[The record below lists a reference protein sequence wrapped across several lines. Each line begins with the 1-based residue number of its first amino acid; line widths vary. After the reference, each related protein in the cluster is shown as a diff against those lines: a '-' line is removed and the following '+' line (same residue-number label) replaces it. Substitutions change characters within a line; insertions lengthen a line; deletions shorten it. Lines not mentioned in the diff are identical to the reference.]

1 MNEYIDPFN
10 EEDWDEVEPDGKFLT
25 WLKSKYSD
33 ESKWK
38 NIKEIICGGQEL
50 TDLIGIDKLINLT
63 DLHCTNNQLKE
74 LDINKNINL
83 ETLDCYN
90 NQLINLDT
98 GKNVKLYIR
107 E

>member
-1 MNEYIDPFN
+1 MIIPILDTNHSNLSHATTLLLIELN
-10 EEDWDEVEPDGKFLT
+10 LSNNT
-25 WLKSKYSD
+25 NLKYLD
-33 ESKWK
+33 
-38 NIKEIICGGQEL
+38 C
-50 TDLIGIDKLINLT
+50 
-63 DLHCTNNQLKE
+63 HNNQLKE

-107 E
+107 EWNI